1 MSETYTPTE
10 NETENSM
17 PKSEPDLFNDI
28 QDLQK
33 NQANQLNE
41 PVFGAEAARK
51 AAGLK
56 DTQTLARP
64 PATTESSGWSTREK
78 VATVIVAGATA
89 IGGGLVAA
97 DQILPGQE
105 IASASSTINQGEG
118 ITDAVDRS
126 IDQIEAQKADQKVD
140 PADITERADVISQ
153 AVDIHRDENGV
164 VHPGQTVGVIAEK
177 SPIFNNVTYK
187 AAPVVEAAP
196 DTTQQP
202 ATTET
207 IPTPETH

>member
-56 DTQTLARP
+56 DAQTPAQP

-78 VATVIVAGATA
+78 LATVIVAGATA

-126 IDQIEAQKADQKVD
+126 IDQIEAQKVD
-140 PADITERADVISQ
+140 PADIIERADVISQ

-187 AAPVVEAAP
+187 AAPVVEAAA
-196 DTTQQP
+196 DTPQQP